1 MNTGHRLAVAYGE
14 ELLKY
19 DFGGDHPMRSVRIA
33 EFFRLCREDGLLDD
47 PRVKV
52 IEPRA
57 ATMDDLLLFHTA
69 SYIERVKELSDI
81 GTGMLDEG
89 DTPVFSGVYEAACYT
104 VGTTLECLKDSL
116 SHHTCSFN
124 PMGGLH
130 HARRDRAAGFCVFN
144 DVAVA
149 IEYSRRRL
157 GIRRILYIDIDA
169 HHGDGVMYEYYNDKD
184 LRILDFHEDGRY
196 LYPGTG
202 SEFETG
208 GPAAEG
214 SKMNVKLQPGSTDK
228 QFEARLKGATRF
240 LAESDPELVIL
251 QAGADCLAGDPI
263 AHLSFSPR
271 VHSLVAGVAK
281 KAADRAA
288 RGSLLALGGGGYDPQ
303 NTANAWLC
311 LLRGFLS

>member
-1 MNTGHRLAVAYGE
+1 MNARARLAVAYGE

-19 DFGGDHPMRSVRIA
+19 DFGGDHPMRSARIA
-33 EFFRLCREDGLLDD
+33 EFFKLSRKAGILDD

-52 IEPRA
+52 IKPHA
-57 ATMDDLLLFHTA
+57 ATVDDLLLFHTP
-69 SYIERVKELSDI
+69 SYIERVRKLSDI

-116 SHHTCSFN
+116 SHHACSFN

-144 DVAVA
+144 DVAIA
-149 IEYSRRRL
+149 IEYSRKQL
-157 GIRRILYIDIDA
+157 GIRQILYIDIDA
-169 HHGDGVMYEYYNDKD
+169 HHGDGVMYEYYNDRD

-202 SEFETG
+202 SESETG
-208 GPAAEG
+208 GPGAKG
-214 SKMNVKLQPGSTDK
+214 SKMNVRLQPGSSDE
-228 QFEARLKGATRF
+228 QFEARLSEAARF

-263 AHLSFSPR
+263 AHLSLSPR
-271 VHSLVAGVAK
+271 VHSLIGGVAK
-281 KAADRAA
+281 KAADRSAG
-288 RGSLLALGGGGYDPQ
+288 GSLLALGGGGYDPK

-311 LLRGFLS
+311 LLKAFLS